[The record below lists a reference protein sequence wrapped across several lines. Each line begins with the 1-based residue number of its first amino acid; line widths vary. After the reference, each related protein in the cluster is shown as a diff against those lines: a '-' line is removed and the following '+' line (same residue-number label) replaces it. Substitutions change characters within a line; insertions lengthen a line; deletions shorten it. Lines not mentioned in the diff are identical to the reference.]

1 MATQASKTRER
12 DLGCALAEADARLAT
27 AAAAAHVANER
38 AAEAEAGMRKA
49 ATDAA
54 HVGGGDGDGGV
65 VLCDAVLSSF
75 TTHVC
80 RL

>member
-1 MATQASKTRER
+1 MAMQASKTRER
-12 DLGCALAEADARLAT
+12 DLGCALAKADARLAT
-27 AAAAAHVANER
+27 AAAAAHVASER

-54 HVGGGDGDGGV
+54 HVGGGDGGV
-65 VLCDAVLSSF
+65 VPCDTVSNSF
-75 TTHVC
+75 AAHVC